1 VLDAVSAVLGVCC
14 QRSYEGEA
22 AMKLESV
29 ALGGVD
35 VLGLEPVFRGGVL
48 ETTDLVRVV
57 YENRLK
63 LSVADLAYSV
73 HAYLARGLGELA
85 LEKAQSCGVSV
96 VGFSGGVACNQILAG
111 LMREIVEAA
120 GLKFVVH
127 ESVPAGDGGV
137 SFGQAV
143 VAGFS
148 VF

>member
-1 VLDAVSAVLGVCC
+1 
-14 QRSYEGEA
+14 
-22 AMKLESV
+22 MKLESV

-35 VLGLEPVFRGGVL
+35 VLGLEPVLRGGVL
-48 ETTDLVRVV
+48 DTSGLLGVV

-85 LEKAQSCGVSV
+85 VDKACQYGVGV
-96 VGFSGGVACNQILAG
+96 VGFSGGVAGNSILAG
-111 LMREIVEAA
+111 LLRKNVESA
-120 GLKFVVH
+120 GLEFVVH
-127 ESVPAGDGGV
+127 KEVPVGDGGV

-148 VF
+148 GF